1 MVNALMVRGLTHR
14 YPGRGTP
21 ALDDLGFDLPENRLA
36 FVLGPNGSG
45 KSTLFRIL
53 LRLLRADSG
62 EVEVGGRRLE
72 SYGPAALA
80 GVISYIPQSSEVPFN
95 FSGRHTVVLGR
106 VTRRGLR
113 ASPREAD
120 WKAADEA
127 LEAVGMTGLGERGI
141 QELSGGERQLVLIA
155 RALCQGLTVLL
166 SSHQPNHAFEF
177 ADDVL
182 LLKQG
187 RSPGLKPVADLTG
200 EDLRHLYEL
209 PARVVDL
216 TDMPGLRLCAT
227 RPETRGD
234 Q

>member
-21 ALDDLGFDLPENRLA
+21 ALDDLGFDLPENWLA

-62 EVEVGGRRLE
+62 EVEIGGRRLE

-106 VTRRGLR
+106 VTCRGLR
-113 ASPREAD
+113 ASPGRP
-120 WKAADEA
+120 
-127 LEAVGMTGLGERGI
+127 TGRRPMRHSKW
-141 QELSGGERQLVLIA
+141 SG
-155 RALCQGLTVLL
+155 
-166 SSHQPNHAFEF
+166 
-177 ADDVL
+177 
-182 LLKQG
+182 
-187 RSPGLKPVADLTG
+187 
-200 EDLRHLYEL
+200 
-209 PARVVDL
+209 
-216 TDMPGLRLCAT
+216 
-227 RPETRGD
+227 
-234 Q
+234 

>member
-1 MVNALMVRGLTHR
+1 MVSALTVRGLTHR
-14 YPGRGTP
+14 YPGCGTP
-21 ALDDLGFDLPENRLA
+21 ALGDLGFDLPENRLA

-141 QELSGGERQLVLIA
+141 QELSGGERQLVL
-155 RALCQGLTVLL
+155 L

-200 EDLRHLYEL
+200 EDLSHLNDL
-209 PARVVDL
+209 PMRVVDL